1 MKKFLVP
8 FKAFVTVYVEV
19 EAVDEESAVDEA
31 WEIAHISH
39 YSGNGA
45 RSGKL
50 IGVSGSGIY
59 IDASD
64 ELEPIEDD
72 IEEL

>member
-8 FKAFVTVYVEV
+8 FKGFVTVYVEV
-19 EAVDEESAVDEA
+19 EAEDKDSAVDEA
-31 WEIAHISH
+31 WETAHISH

-45 RSGKL
+45 RHGKL
-50 IGVSGSGIY
+50 IGVSGRNIY